1 MVSSYNFGF
10 FSSYVPSRAFNGISL
25 MGCIK
30 KGIEWFYNGH
40 FLVNSEWKQNW
51 VDKYMGDGTMPIGP
65 SIPDQF
71 QNGDGSVFILSTD
84 AFEVI
89 ETCDN
94 YEVDLEEP

>member
-1 MVSSYNFGF
+1 MEIKLKQDSEIVVYDTAEESVEEFYSKGHIFDVD
-10 FSSYVPSRAFNGISL
+10 YVGMSTSVGGVKFP
-25 MGCIK
+25 
-30 KGIEWFYNGH
+30 
-40 FLVNSEWKQNW
+40 
-51 VDKYMGDGTMPIGP
+51 
-65 SIPDQF
+65 QF